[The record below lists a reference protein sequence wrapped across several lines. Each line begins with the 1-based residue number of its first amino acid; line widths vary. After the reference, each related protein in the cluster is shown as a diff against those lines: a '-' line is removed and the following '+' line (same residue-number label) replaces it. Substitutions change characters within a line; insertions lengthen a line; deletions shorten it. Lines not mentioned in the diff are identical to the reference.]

1 MITASLVTFHNSKEC
16 IEKIF
21 NCIAQS
27 PISKLYVIDNGAD
40 AWVETFCK
48 KYDFALYQ
56 KNMNNGY
63 GAGHNIAMRQAIKSN
78 AMFHIVLNP
87 DIYWEEGVISKIATF
102 MTQHDDVG
110 QVMPKVFYPDGQ
122 LQYLCKLCPSPI
134 DLIFKRFLPAKWM
147 KKRMDRFQLKFTNY
161 SIPINAPYLS
171 GCFMFFRVDA
181 LRKVGLFDERFFM
194 YPEDIDITRRIHRE
208 YKTMFYP
215 EVTIIHDHAAASYQS
230 LKMLKIHM
238 INMIRY
244 FNKWGW
250 FWDRER
256 KEMSRKLLTEL
267 NYKK

>member
-1 MITASLVTFHNSKEC
+1 
-16 IEKIF
+16 
-21 NCIAQS
+21 
-27 PISKLYVIDNGAD
+27 
-40 AWVETFCK
+40 
-48 KYDFALYQ
+48 
-56 KNMNNGY
+56 
-63 GAGHNIAMRQAIKSN
+63 
-78 AMFHIVLNP
+78 
-87 DIYWEEGVISKIATF
+87 
-102 MTQHDDVG
+102 
-110 QVMPKVFYPDGQ
+110 
-122 LQYLCKLCPSPI
+122 
-134 DLIFKRFLPAKWM
+134 M

-256 KEMSRKLLTEL
+256 KEMNRKLLTEL